1 MLNGAEVYQKSFRE
15 GLKPD
20 PDLTVSQWADQHRIL
35 SSKSSAE
42 AGLWRTDRTPYLR
55 EIMDAMSA
63 NNTTQKVVFMAGAQ
77 LGKTEGINNVVG
89 YLIAHAPGPALFV
102 QPTIEMC
109 KRLSKQRLD
118 ALIHETPCLK
128 DKVAPARSRDSGNT
142 MFSKE
147 FPGGILL
154 LAGANSAT
162 GLRSAPCRWVLLDE
176 VDAFPSDVDGEGD
189 PCALAERRA
198 STFSRRKII
207 LTSTP
212 TVKEASRIEAE
223 YEAGDQR
230 RYFVPCPHCGHFQ
243 WLQWKN
249 LQWRDGDP
257 KTAAYV
263 CEACGAHIPEHHKSE
278 MLRLGEWRPTSTPT
292 DPRTVSFH
300 LSSLYS
306 PLGWKSWEEIVG
318 EFLRAKND
326 APLLKTFV
334 NTVLGE
340 TWEEEIGAKI
350 GAESLAERAEFYPAG
365 EIPNGASI
373 VTAGVDVQDNRVAVG
388 IYAWGEGEECWLI
401 SHTEI
406 YGDPAGMKLWTQVDD
421 VLLRTYPHEGGGQ
434 LRVSAIGVDSGGHY
448 TSEVYAYAR
457 SRRGKNVFALKG
469 QSIRNKPP
477 IGKPSKVDINYKGQ
491 VLKNSAELFPVGV
504 DTIKSTLFGRMKH
517 NEIGVGYIHFHAE
530 AGHEYFK
537 QLTAE
542 RQVIRYVKGF
552 AVREW
557 KKKAGD
563 RNEALDCFV
572 YSYASLHW
580 LYMRYNRNTIFRQ
593 FQSRINKDPKEEKK
607 TDLTPDKPIE
617 SPYRPPQR
625 RRSSRPSSSF
635 VNNW

>member
-1 MLNGAEVYQKSFRE
+1 MRDGAQIYKQAFLN

-20 PDLTVSQWADQHRIL
+20 PDLTVSEWSDLYRML
-35 SSKSSAE
+35 SNKASAE
-42 AGLWRTDRTPYLR
+42 PGHWRTDRTPYLR
-55 EIMDAMSA
+55 EIMDCMSA

-77 LGKTEGINNVVG
+77 LGKTEAINNVVG
-89 YLIAHAPGPALFV
+89 YMIAHAPGPALFV
-102 QPTIEMC
+102 QPTIEMA

-118 ALIHETPCLK
+118 SLIHETPCLA
-128 DKVAPARSRDSGNT
+128 DKIAPARSRDSGNT

-154 LAGANSAT
+154 LTGANSAT

-212 TVKEASRIEAE
+212 TVKDMSRIETE
-223 YEAGDQR
+223 YLASDQR
-230 RYFVPCPHCGHFQ
+230 RFFVPCPHCDHKQ

-257 KTAAYV
+257 KTTAYV
-263 CEACGAHIPEHHKSE
+263 CESCGAHIPEHFKSE
-278 MLRLGEWRPTSTPT
+278 MLRKGEWRATATSE
-292 DPRTVSFH
+292 DPRTVGFH

-306 PLGWKSWEEIVG
+306 PLGWKSWEEIVI
-318 EFLRAKND
+318 EFLRSKND

-340 TWEEEIGAKI
+340 TWEEEVGAKL
-350 GAESLAERAEFYPAG
+350 GAEGLAERAEFYPAS
-365 EIPNGASI
+365 EIPRDASI

-388 IYAWGEGEECWLI
+388 IYAWGAGEECWLI
-401 SHTEI
+401 SHGEV
-406 YGDPAGMKLWTQVDD
+406 YGDPASGKLWEQVDD
-421 VLLRTYPHEGGGQ
+421 LVLRDYPREGGGST
-434 LRVSAIGVDSGGHY
+434 RISAVGIDSGGHF

-457 SRRGKNVFALKG
+457 SRRADNVFALKG
-469 QSIRNKPP
+469 QSVRNKPP
-477 IGKPSKVDINYKGQ
+477 IGKPSKVDINYKGK
-491 VLKNSAELFPVGV
+491 VLKNSAEVFPVGS
-504 DTIKSTLFGRMKH
+504 DTIKTTLFGRMKH
-517 NEIGVGYIHFHAE
+517 NEPGPGYIHFHAE
-530 AGHEYFK
+530 AGLEYFK

-542 RQVIRYVKGF
+542 RQVVRYVKGF
-552 AVREW
+552 AIREW

-572 YSYASLHW
+572 YSFAALNY
-580 LYMRYNRNTIFRQ
+580 LYMRFNRTTIFEQ
-593 FQSRINKDPKEEKK
+593 FARKLDTEPVKAKK
-607 TDLTPDKPIE
+607 SEPIPIE
-617 SPYRPPQR
+617 STYRPQR
-625 RRSSRPSSSF
+625 QRKARASSSF
-635 VNNW
+635 VTNW

>member
-1 MLNGAEVYQKSFRE
+1 MLNGAEVYQQSFRD

-20 PDLTVSQWADQHRIL
+20 AALTVSEWADEHRML

-63 NNTTQKVVFMAGAQ
+63 NNTIQKVVFMAGAQ
-77 LGKTEGINNVVG
+77 LGKTEAINNVVG
-89 YLIAHAPGPALFV
+89 YLISVAPGPALFV

-162 GLRSAPCRWVLLDE
+162 GLRSAPCRWVMLDE
-176 VDAFPSDVDGEGD
+176 TDAFPVDCGEGD

-212 TVKEASRIEAE
+212 TIKEASRIEAE
-223 YEAGDQR
+223 YQAGDQR
-230 RYFVPCPHCGHFQ
+230 RYFVPCPHCDHFQ
-243 WLQWKN
+243 TLEWKN
-249 LQWRDGDP
+249 LKWRDGDP

-263 CEACGAHIPEHHKSE
+263 CESCGSYIPEHHKSE
-278 MLRLGEWRPTSTPT
+278 MLRRGEWRATSTSS

-350 GAESLAERAEFYPAG
+350 GAESLSERAEFYPAG

-373 VTAGVDVQDNRVAVG
+373 VTAGVDVQDNRVAIG
-388 IYAWGEGEECWLI
+388 LYAWGSGEECWLI

-406 YGDPAGMKLWTQVDD
+406 YGDPAGMKLWSQVDD
-421 VLLRTYPHEGGGQ
+421 VLLRDYPHEGGGVI
-434 LRVSAIGVDSGGHY
+434 RPVAIGVDSGGHY
-448 TSEVYAYAR
+448 TSEVYTYAR
-457 SRRGKNVFALKG
+457 QRQRNGVFALKG

-491 VLKNSAELFPVGV
+491 VLKNSAEVFPVGS
-504 DTIKSTLFGRMKH
+504 DTIKSTIFGRLKH
-517 NEIGVGYIHFHAE
+517 NEPGPGYIHFHAE

-537 QLTAE
+537 QLTSE
-542 RQVIRYVKGF
+542 RQVVRYVKGF
-552 AVREW
+552 AIREW
-557 KKKAGD
+557 KKKASD

-572 YSYASLHW
+572 YSYSALHY
-580 LYMRYNRNTIFRQ
+580 LYMRYNRNTIFQQ
-593 FQSRINKDPKEEKK
+593 FERKIGKVVEKGDKDE
-607 TDLTPDKPIE
+607 LTSNKPIE
-617 SPYRPPQR
+617 SAYKPPQR
-625 RRSSRPSSSF
+625 RMQRPNSSF
-635 VNNW
+635 VTSW

>member
-1 MLNGAEVYQKSFRE
+1 MRDGSLIYREAFLE

-20 PDLTVSQWADQHRIL
+20 PDLTVSQWADRYRML
-35 SSKSSAE
+35 SNKASAE
-42 AGLWRTDRTPYLR
+42 PGPWRTDRTPYLR
-55 EIMDAMSA
+55 EIMDCMSA
-63 NNTTQKVVFMAGAQ
+63 NSPVQKVVFMAGAQ

-89 YLIAHAPGPALFV
+89 YMIAHAPGPALFV
-102 QPTIEMC
+102 QPTIEMA

-118 ALIHETPCLK
+118 SLIHETPCLAE
-128 DKVAPARSRDSGNT
+128 KVAPARSRDSGNT

-154 LAGANSAT
+154 LTGANSAT

-212 TVKEASRIEAE
+212 TVKDTSRIETE
-223 YEAGDQR
+223 YLASDQR
-230 RYFVPCPHCGHFQ
+230 RYYVPCPHCDHMQ

-257 KTAAYV
+257 RTAAYV
-263 CEACGAHIPEHHKSE
+263 CESCGTHIHEHYKSE
-278 MLRLGEWRPTSTPT
+278 MLRKGEWRATATSQ
-292 DPRTVSFH
+292 DARTVGFH

-306 PLGWKSWEEIVG
+306 PLGWKSWEEIVS

-340 TWEEEIGAKI
+340 TWEEETGAKL
-350 GAESLAERAEFYPAG
+350 GADGLSERAEFYPAG
-365 EIPNGASI
+365 EVPNGAF
-373 VTAGVDVQDNRVAVG
+373 VLTAGLDVQDNRVAIG
-388 IYAWGEGEECWLI
+388 LYAWGRDEECWLI

-406 YGDPAGMKLWTQVDD
+406 YGDPAGQKLWDQVDD
-421 VLLRTYPHEGGGQ
+421 LLLRDYPHANGG
-434 LRVSAIGVDSGGHY
+434 RVKVAAVGCDSGGHY

-457 SRRGKNVFALKG
+457 SRKGKGIFALKG
-469 QSIRNKPP
+469 QSVRNKPP

-491 VLKNSAELFPVGV
+491 VLKNSAEVYPVGT

-517 NEIGVGYIHFHAE
+517 NEPGAGYIHFHAE
-530 AGHEYFK
+530 AGQEYFK

-542 RQVIRYVKGF
+542 KQVVRYVKGF
-552 AVREW
+552 AIREW

-572 YSYASLHW
+572 YSYAALHF
-580 LYMRYNRNTIFRQ
+580 LYMRFNRSTIFEQ
-593 FQSRINKDPKEEKK
+593 FERSVANAPKRAENVQMQQQEER
-607 TDLTPDKPIE
+607 

-625 RRSSRPSSSF
+625 RLQKRTSSF
-635 VNNW
+635 VTSW